1 MEAILILTVVAL
13 GIALSKLYKKLQKM
27 EEDIDHDL
35 GQIHGRLDNA
45 REWATDANR
54 FRNGLINDMIS
65 AGIMD
70 KNETFGEFATKESYK
85 ELEEKVRT
93 GIWNL
98 RHVSLEKLES
108 EMRELSTKVHNQI
121 ELSLKE

>member
-13 GIALSKLYKKLQKM
+13 GIALSKLYEKLQKM

-35 GQIHGRLDNA
+35 GQIHGKFDNI

-54 FRNGLINDMIS
+54 FRNGLVNDMIS

-70 KNETFGEFATKESYK
+70 KNEEFVEIATKESY
-85 ELEEKVRT
+85 EGLEEKVRT
-93 GIWNL
+93 GLWNL
-98 RHVSLEKLES
+98 RRVSLAELKS
-108 EMRELSTKVHNQI
+108 EMRELSKKVH
-121 ELSLKE
+121 KE